1 VLLNS
6 SSNITASEIEITIED
21 NKVFPTHCR
30 EELLESI
37 FNKLSILFNRRINN
51 KIPLIHPEYETRILG
66 LKRVRFDSGNF
77 ILVLETDTFYCRL
90 N

>member
-1 VLLNS
+1 MLLNS
-6 SSNITASEIEITIED
+6 NTNTAMSEIEITIED
-21 NKVFPTHCR
+21 GKEFPMCYR
-30 EELLESI
+30 EELVESI

-51 KIPLIHPEYETRILG
+51 KIPLIHPEYEARILG

-77 ILVLETDTFYCRL
+77 ILVLETDPFYYRL

>member
-1 VLLNS
+1 MLLTSN
-6 SSNITASEIEITIED
+6 SNIAISEIEITIED
-21 NKVFPTHCR
+21 DNTPPMCYQ

-51 KIPLIHPEYETRILG
+51 KTPLVHPEYETRILG

-77 ILVLETDTFYCRL
+77 ILVLETDPFYYRL